1 MPEENNGIL
10 KYKKSQKS
18 MRIPFLIFSVIFAC
32 KKKMLVKMVLKKKK
46 ICNGSKKT

>member
-18 MRIPFLIFSVIFAC
+18 MRIPFVIFGNSR
-32 KKKMLVKMVLKKKK
+32 L
-46 ICNGSKKT
+46 

>member
-18 MRIPFLIFSVIFAC
+18 MRIPFVIFSVISPV
-32 KKKMLVKMVLKKKK
+32 KKR
-46 ICNGSKKT
+46 CS